1 MFDFEVKIARDKKE
15 LEEAQRLRYKV
26 FHLEMGMDSASVS
39 DEELDI
45 DEYDKDSQ
53 HLVVIDK
60 KKGSTVGTYR
70 LLFNSDNCRIGF
82 HSEKIFDM
90 SNIKK
95 TQGVLLELGRSCIDK
110 QYRNNMVINLLWN
123 GIASVV
129 KENDVKYMFG
139 CPRLNSQDVQVIS
152 EEFSLLKQKYYSQD
166 KFRVYPL
173 VGNEV
178 DDLKE
183 DVKAENPRAVYRKL
197 PPLIRGY
204 LNLGAKVCG
213 RPAVNSEFG
222 SVVLFMLLPTDKM
235 VNTYRRHF
243 LGPQ

>member
-1 MFDFEVKIARDKKE
+1 MFDFEVKIAKNKDE
-15 LEEAQRLRYKV
+15 LRAAQRLRYEV
-26 FHLEMGMDSASVS
+26 FHVEMGMDSASGS
-39 DEELDI
+39 DKELDK
-45 DEYDKDSQ
+45 DEYDRDSQ

-60 KKGSTVGTYR
+60 KSGFTVGTYR
-70 LLFNSDNCRIGF
+70 LLFNSDNCKIGF

-90 SNIKK
+90 HNIKK
-95 TQGVLLELGRSCIDK
+95 TEGVLLELGRSCIDK

-129 KENDVKYMFG
+129 KEHNVKYLFG
-139 CPRLNSQDVQVIS
+139 CPRLNSKDMQAVN
-152 EEFSLLKQKYYSQD
+152 EEFSLLKQKYYSPE

-173 VGNEV
+173 ADNEV
-178 DDLKE
+178 SDLKE
-183 DVKAENPRAVYRKL
+183 DLEIENPRRIYRKL

-213 RPAVNSEFG
+213 RPAVNPEFG
-222 SVVLFMLLPTDKM
+222 SVVILMLLPTDKI